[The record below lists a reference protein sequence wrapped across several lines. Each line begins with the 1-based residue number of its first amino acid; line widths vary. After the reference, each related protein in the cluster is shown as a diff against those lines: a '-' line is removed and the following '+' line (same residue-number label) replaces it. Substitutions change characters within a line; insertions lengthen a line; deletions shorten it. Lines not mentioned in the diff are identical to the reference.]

1 MISYK
6 KENQILYQ
14 KMNNIKIFF
23 FSKSFNIYLK
33 YYFNID
39 ILISKINELIKL
51 NRLFCIF

>member
-39 ILISKINELIKL
+39 ILISILK
-51 NRLFCIF
+51 